1 MYEQL
6 KTIMIEVL
14 LLNPDGV
21 RPDARR
27 EDAGL
32 DSLALVELSMTL
44 SQRHGI
50 EITDDELYELD
61 TLADIAALMQ
71 QRIPVSEP
79 GSADGHELRAGVVR
93 P

>member
-6 KTIMIEVL
+6 KAIMIEVL
-14 LLNPDGV
+14 LLDPDGV
-21 RPDARR
+21 RPEASR
-27 EDAGL
+27 EGAGL

-44 SQRHGI
+44 SQRLGI
-50 EITDDELYELD
+50 EITDDELYGLD

-71 QRIPVSEP
+71 QRIPAPEP
-79 GSADGHELRAGVVR
+79 GSADGRGLRAGVAR